1 MRFDSH
7 SRRWIRLVKT
17 LAQFLVLFLCLPTLA
32 QAVPTPTAAAEPSPI
47 PAPQLPFLQGDLTL
61 LVGNVQRPNGLVY
74 FDGSLFTVCSGD
86 WTIYKVD
93 AETGESISF
102 VFGVRNGNSLIAE
115 STEAGF
121 DLFVPDPDTG
131 ALWQLDQRRQAPVKV
146 AEQLAAPW
154 GITRLDDEA
163 LLVSDTR
170 ENAIIAIN
178 GGEPS
183 TLVQGLRAPTGIVRH
198 EDRLYIAN
206 GGSARRGIEVFELE
220 SGELKPLVSGI
231 QNTSNIA
238 LGRDG
243 LLYFAYALG
252 TRGVVGRV
260 DPLPCLDAGCNGDDI
275 EPVVFS
281 DLPAPL
287 AITLS
292 DDLRLF
298 LHSRFRPEFYWV
310 QLPE

>member
-1 MRFDSH
+1 MKH
-7 SRRWIRLVKT
+7 VAL
-17 LAQFLVLFLCLPTLA
+17 FLLFFLCLPTLA
-32 QAVPTPTAAAEPSPI
+32 QTMPTPAAATSTPVESPR
-47 PAPQLPFLQGDLTL
+47 LPFLQSDLTL
-61 LVGNVQRPNGLVY
+61 LMGNVQRPNGLVY

-93 AETGESISF
+93 AETGDSISF
-102 VFGVRNGNSLIAE
+102 VFGVRDGNSLIAE

-121 DLFVPDPDTG
+121 DLFVPDPDSG

-146 AEQLAAPW
+146 AEGLAAPW
-154 GITRLDDEA
+154 GITRLDDDV

-170 ENAIIAIN
+170 ANAVFAIN
-178 GGEPS
+178 GGGEQ
-183 TLVQGLRAPTGIVRH
+183 TNLVEGLRAPTGIVRH
-198 EDRLYIAN
+198 EDRVYIAN
-206 GGSARRGIEVFELE
+206 GGSARRGIEVFDLE
-220 SGELKPLVSGI
+220 SGELKPLVSGV
-231 QNTSNIA
+231 QNTSNIVLA
-238 LGRDG
+238 ADD

-260 DPLPCLDAGCNGDDI
+260 DPLLCLDDGCSSDDI

-281 DLPAPL
+281 DVPAPL

-310 QLPE
+310 QLPV

>member
-1 MRFDSH
+1 MK
-7 SRRWIRLVKT
+7 ILT
-17 LAQFLVLFLCLPTLA
+17 LFLVLVLCLPTLA
-32 QAVPTPTAAAEPSPI
+32 QAIPTPTAVATPSPV
-47 PAPQLPFLQGDLTL
+47 PAQQLPFLQGEMTL

-74 FDGSLFTVCSGD
+74 YDGSLFTVCSGD

-93 AETGESISF
+93 ARTGESISF
-102 VFGVRNGNSLIAE
+102 VFGVHNGNSLIAE

-131 ALWQLDQRRQAPVKV
+131 ALWQLDQRRQAPVKI
-146 AEQLAAPW
+146 AEELAAPW
-154 GITRLDDEA
+154 GITRLEDEV

-170 ENAIIAIN
+170 ENAIFAIN
-178 GGEPS
+178 GGGELS
-183 TLVQGLRAPTGIVRH
+183 TLVEGLRAPTGIVRH
-198 EDRLYIAN
+198 DDRLYIAN

-220 SGELKPLVSGI
+220 SGELKPLISGI
-231 QNTSNIA
+231 QNTSNIV
-238 LGRDG
+238 LGTDG

-260 DPLPCLDAGCNGDDI
+260 DPLFCLDDGCSGDDI

-310 QLPE
+310 QLPV